1 MVSTRD
7 GHEIFSAESQRYSVD
22 LAPAIDPIDIGI
34 NSVQTLIDLRDL
46 KLARAE
52 YEVGREIVMRLPIAN
67 QNISQLQ
74 NEAVHRERGLDEEAA
89 APIPEQEKAQF
100 VPEGRDLH

>member
-1 MVSTRD
+1 MRSRETRS
-7 GHEIFSAESQRYSVD
+7 FSPANPGSQIPRLVRIVHLGYSVD

-52 YEVGREIVMRLPIAN
+52 
-67 QNISQLQ
+67 
-74 NEAVHRERGLDEEAA
+74 
-89 APIPEQEKAQF
+89 
-100 VPEGRDLH
+100 